1 MKKLLFLSFVLL
13 FVLTTFAQDKKVV
26 EAEIKV
32 SGNCGMCK
40 NRIEKAVKI
49 KEVKFAKWDK
59 NSKILKVAFMSPDIT
74 VDSLQHRIAEAGHD
88 TEKFK
93 APKSVYENLPDCCLY
108 RDGNNTH

>member
-1 MKKLLFLSFVLL
+1 MKRLISLSIILLFTISLS
-13 FVLTTFAQDKKVV
+13 AQDKKVI

-49 KEVKFAKWDK
+49 KEVKFAKWNK
-59 NSKILKVAFMSPDIT
+59 NSKILKVAYLSPDIT
-74 VDSLQHRIAEAGHD
+74 IDSLQQRIAAAGHD
-88 TEKFK
+88 TGKFK
-93 APKSVYENLPDCCLY
+93 APKSVYENLPECCLY

>member
-1 MKKLLFLSFVLL
+1 MKKLISLSIVLL
-13 FVLTTFAQDKKVV
+13 FVLTTFAQDKKVT

-40 NRIEKAVKI
+40 KRIEKAVKI

-59 NSKILKVAFMSPDIT
+59 NSKILKVAYLSSDIT
-74 VDSLQHRIAEAGHD
+74 IDSLQHRIAEAGHD